1 MLSIRFMGPVTDSPQ
16 PEAPGLDLSWSGRL
30 SLTARILAVNIF
42 ALLLLGGSLF
52 YLDGYRSRLVSERLS
67 QAQNETR
74 LMAEVIRY
82 VQPSQYPAVLRTL
95 SIDSGARIRLLKSD
109 GSTILDSD
117 ALGGP
122 RISLPDPSQE
132 PLQRRIAL
140 GMDRVIDWIVD
151 ANLPS
156 EFVPGSIG
164 IAANAAAPA
173 ISFAPDRTH
182 MVAAIANLE
191 GTGIRIATLRN
202 ARDIRRLVRS
212 ERSRLG
218 QIIAF
223 AFVLSILLSL
233 FLART
238 IVRPLQQLAD
248 AAAKVR
254 FGRAREVI
262 VPRLPAR
269 RDEIGTLARALS
281 DMTHALRERI
291 DSTEAFAADV
301 AHEMKNPL
309 ASMASAVQTLDG
321 VKDAAIRKR
330 LHDVIADDVRRLD
343 RLITDISELSRI
355 DSQLARARFE
365 LVDAGKMIADI
376 VRLREERGRNRGIEI
391 AFARPAKGSTKV
403 RGDAARLERVVQS
416 LLDNAVSFAPD
427 GSIVRI
433 SATRDGAWI
442 RLRVDDDG
450 PGIPENAREIVFER
464 FRSDRPEAHEFGRHS
479 GLGLSIARAI
489 VEAHGGTIAAV
500 APAGKA
506 KGARLEVRLPV
517 ASG

>member
-1 MLSIRFMGPVTDSPQ
+1 MGPDTDSP
-16 PEAPGLDLSWSGRL
+16 PPDALGHDLRWSGGL
-30 SLTARILAVNIF
+30 SLTARILAVNILAF
-42 ALLLLGGSLF
+42 LLLGGSLF
-52 YLDGYRSRLVSERLS
+52 YLDGYRSRLISERLI
-67 QAQNETR
+67 QAQGETN
-74 LMAEVIRY
+74 LMAEVMRY
-82 VQPSQYPAVLRTL
+82 VPPSRYPEVVGML
-95 SIDSGARIRLLKSD
+95 SRDSGARIRLLQGD
-109 GSTILDSD
+109 GATTLDSD
-117 ALGGP
+117 TLGGT
-122 RISLPDPSQE
+122 RLSLVDPASE
-132 PLQRRIAL
+132 PLQRQVAL
-140 GMDRVIDWIVD
+140 RMDRLIDWIVD
-151 ANLPS
+151 ANLPFDYAPHS
-156 EFVPGSIG
+156 LGLAP
-164 IAANAAAPA
+164 NASAPA

-182 MVAAIANLE
+182 MVAAIANVDGATL
-191 GTGIRIATLRN
+191 RIATLRN

-223 AFVLSILLSL
+223 AFFVSILLSL

-238 IVRPLQQLAD
+238 IVRPLRQLAE

-269 RDEIGTLARALS
+269 RDEIGALARTLS

-309 ASMASAVQTLDG
+309 ASMASAVQTLEG
-321 VKDAAIRKR
+321 VKDAAVRKR

-355 DSQLARARFE
+355 DSQLARTRFE
-365 LVDAGKMIADI
+365 LVDVGNMVADI
-376 VRLREERGRNRGIEI
+376 VQLREERGRNRGIEI
-391 AFARPAKGSTKV
+391 AFARPAKASTKV

-416 LLDNAVSFAPD
+416 LLDNAVSFAPE

-433 SATRDGAWI
+433 SATKDGEWV

-450 PGIPENAREIVFER
+450 PGIPENAREAVFER

-479 GLGLSIARAI
+479 GLGLSIARAV

-500 APAGKA
+500 APSGKA

-517 ASG
+517 AR